1 MGIDAVRV
9 RHAALPMRQRMVTAI
24 HAQTHTHNALV
35 EIEADGV
42 VGQGAVLTLS
52 PGQARAVGHMVG
64 DLAEELLGRPTGE
77 VQHHWER
84 MWRRLN
90 LTGQCGIGMLAL
102 AALDTAL
109 WDLAG
114 KRSGLPLYRL
124 WGGSERSLP
133 VYAQGGWLVM
143 STEEVAEEA
152 CGFEGQGFRHYK
164 MRGGS
169 REWREDVRRVSKVRA
184 ALRDDT
190 ELLVDANQGWSRF
203 EATQAAAA
211 LDDLGLYWLEEP
223 VHALDTTGL
232 AGLRAAIRTPIA
244 AGESV
249 FGTEGFRPMIEARAA
264 DVLMPDLAHCGG
276 PTGFLRVA
284 VQADG
289 AGLPVSSHLY
299 TEVSVHL
306 LAVARSAALVEYM
319 PGWWDDLYVE
329 ELDIANGFI
338 RPPERAGTGFSFT
351 PQVWEA
357 ADPVA
362 SL

>member
-1 MGIDAVRV
+1 
-9 RHAALPMRQRMVTAI
+9 MVTAI
-24 HAQTHTHNALV
+24 HTQTHTHNALV
-35 EIEADGV
+35 EIEDDGL

-52 PGQARAVGHMVG
+52 PGQARAVGHVVG
-64 DLAEELLGRPTGE
+64 DLGEELVGRPTGDI
-77 VQHHWER
+77 QDHWDR

-114 KRSGLPLYRL
+114 KQSGLPLYRL
-124 WGGSERSLP
+124 WGGSQRTLP

-143 STEEVAEEA
+143 SAEEVAEEA
-152 CGFEGQGFRHYK
+152 RRFEEQGFRHYK
-164 MRGGS
+164 MRAGS
-169 REWREDVRRVSKVRA
+169 RQWREDVRRVGEVRA

-190 ELLVDANQGWSRF
+190 ALLVDANQGWSRL
-203 EATQAAAA
+203 EAIQAAAA
-211 LDDLGLYWLEEP
+211 LDELGLYWLEEP
-223 VHALDTTGL
+223 IHALDTTGL
-232 AGLRAAIRTPIA
+232 AGLRAAIKTPIA

-249 FGTEGFRPMIEARAA
+249 FGAEGFRPMIETGAA

-289 AGLPVSSHLY
+289 AGLPISSHLY

-306 LAVARSAALVEYM
+306 LAVARNAVLVEYM

-329 ELDIANGFI
+329 DLDIADGVI
-338 RPPERAGTGFSFT
+338 RPPDRAGTGFSFV
-351 PQVWEA
+351 PELWDA
-357 ADPVA
+357 ADPVVT
-362 SL
+362 SDGRP